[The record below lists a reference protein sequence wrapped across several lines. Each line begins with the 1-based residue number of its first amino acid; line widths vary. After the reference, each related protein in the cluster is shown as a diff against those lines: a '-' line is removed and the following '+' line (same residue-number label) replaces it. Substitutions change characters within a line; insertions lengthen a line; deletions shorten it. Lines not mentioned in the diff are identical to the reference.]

1 LRRFEVCSNAS
12 TPRRSSVARPK
23 ADRTDDAICVRQR
36 QDDERRRDAGR
47 REDVRGGGID
57 DAHQHRH
64 LGGRKLLDLA
74 PPHARLAL
82 GRQPAV
88 EDEVEAA
95 RRVAE
100 RERRLAGEARHEHL
114 EQARS
119 RHLGVERRAELAA
132 GMRKEMRAASVLL
145 GDMARRLGCSE
156 RHPLVGAAAQAPLR
170 QVQVDEDLHLGAQH
184 VGIDRRE
191 DVVDRAERVAEAGLH
206 LVGVRGDEDDR
217 RARRSLVLADQLG
230 GLEAVDV
237 GHVDVEQDRREL
249 GLEDLLQRLRA
260 RAGADQVVAEV
271 LENGLED
278 EELLRQVV
286 DDENA
291 GALAIV
297 FAEVVEFR
305 VQRHNQPLRTA
316 RRFIGSTGFD
326 R

>member
-1 LRRFEVCSNAS
+1 MF
-12 TPRRSSVARPK
+12 SSA
-23 ADRTDDAICVRQR
+23 TW
-36 QDDERRRDAGR
+36 
-47 REDVRGGGID
+47 
-57 DAHQHRH
+57 
-64 LGGRKLLDLA
+64 
-74 PPHARLAL
+74 
-82 GRQPAV
+82 
-88 EDEVEAA
+88 
-95 RRVAE
+95 
-100 RERRLAGEARHEHL
+100 
-114 EQARS
+114 
-119 RHLGVERRAELAA
+119 
-132 GMRKEMRAASVLL
+132 RAASAAASA
-145 GDMARRLGCSE
+145 D
-156 RHPLVGAAAQAPLR
+156 PLVGAPAQAPLR
-170 QVQVDEDLHLGAQH
+170 QVQVDEDLHLRAQH

-278 EELLRQVV
+278 EQLLRQVV
-286 DDENA
+286 DDEDA

-305 VQRHNQPLRTA
+305 VQRHSQPLRTA
-316 RRFIGSTGFD
+316 SRFIGSTGFD